1 MLYKALVS
9 FSGLISMSGGEVKE
23 ITNSTISDDLL
34 KAGYI
39 IPFEPKEEKAKTENA
54 EKPKPK
60 TKRKENKD
68 GN

>member
-23 ITNSTISDDLL
+23 ITDSTIFDDLL

-39 IPFEPKEEKAKTENA
+39 IPIEPKAEKAKTDDV

-60 TKRKENKD
+60 PKRKENKD